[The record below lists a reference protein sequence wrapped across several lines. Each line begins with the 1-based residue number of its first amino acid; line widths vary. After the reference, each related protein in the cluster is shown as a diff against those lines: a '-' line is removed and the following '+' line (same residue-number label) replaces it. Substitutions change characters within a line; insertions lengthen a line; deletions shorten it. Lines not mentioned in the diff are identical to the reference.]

1 MRCDAFVFEA
11 DWAAHRGRYSIL
23 NCRIRIST
31 RVGEDTDALQAWL
44 MVAWVLLRSVFNAFW
59 PPKGGRREMRFS
71 DAELRSESAK
81 YSVAIRRL
89 LKAMP

>member
-1 MRCDAFVFEA
+1 MIL
-11 DWAAHRGRYSIL
+11 WA
-23 NCRIRIST
+23 
-31 RVGEDTDALQAWL
+31 
-44 MVAWVLLRSVFNAFW
+44 LLRSVFKAVL

-89 LKAMP
+89 LDAMPRCAAMRSYSKPIGPLTAVDVRF